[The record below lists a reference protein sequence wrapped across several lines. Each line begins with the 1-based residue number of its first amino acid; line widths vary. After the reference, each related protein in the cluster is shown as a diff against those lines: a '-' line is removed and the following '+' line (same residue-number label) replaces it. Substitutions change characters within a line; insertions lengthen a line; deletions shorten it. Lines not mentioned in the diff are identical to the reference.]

1 MRILLIGSEG
11 QIGWELRRTL
21 ATLGTVHAPL
31 RSDLDLESTDS
42 ILRVVRGTR
51 AQLIVNAAAYTAVD
65 RAETDVDTATRVN
78 GDAVGILAEEAKSG
92 GAVLVHYSTDYVFG
106 GNKAGPY
113 TETDEPDPINVYG
126 HTKLLGEKRIREVNP
141 PHLIFRTS
149 WVYGAR
155 GRNFLLTIRKLARE
169 RPVLK
174 VVNDQTGCPTW
185 CRLIAEA
192 TAQAIAKSASARGP
206 DPAWFQEHGGLY
218 HLAAQGGTTWYEF
231 ARAILGSDEG
241 QARVKAIPSAEY
253 PTPAR
258 RPRNSVLDSSKAERQ
273 LGIALPDWRVGLAL
287 CAEDDSAK
295 GGFGRG

>member
-1 MRILLIGSEG
+1 MRILLIGGEG
-11 QIGWELRRTL
+11 QVGWELRRTL
-21 ATLGTVHAPL
+21 APLGTVHAPL
-31 RSDLDLESTDS
+31 RSDLDLESADS
-42 ILRVVRGTR
+42 IIRVVRETR

-78 GDAVGILAEEAKSG
+78 GDAVGILAEEAKRG

-126 HTKLLGEKRIREVNP
+126 HTKLLGEKRIREANP

-155 GRNFLLTIRKLARE
+155 GRNFLLTIQKLARE

-174 VVNDQTGCPTW
+174 VVDDQTGCPTW

-192 TAQAIAKSASARGP
+192 TAQVVTKSANAQGL

-218 HLAAQGGTTWYEF
+218 HLAAQGSTTWYEF
-231 ARAILGSDEG
+231 ARAILESQEK
-241 QARVKAIPSAEY
+241 QARVTAISSAEY

-258 RPRNSVLDSSKAERQ
+258 RPRNSALDSSRIQRQ
-273 LGIALPDWRVGLAL
+273 LGIALPDWRVGLEL
-287 CAEDDSAK
+287 CRAE
-295 GGFGRG
+295 

>member
-1 MRILLIGSEG
+1 MKILLIGGEG
-11 QIGWELRRTL
+11 QIGWELKRTL
-21 ATLGTVHAPL
+21 APLGTVHAPL

-42 ILRVVRGTR
+42 IIRVVRETR
-51 AQLIVNAAAYTAVD
+51 AKLIVNAAAYTAVD
-65 RAETDVDTATRVN
+65 RAETDVATATRVN
-78 GDAVGILAEEAKSG
+78 GDAGGILAEEAKRG
-92 GAVLVHYSTDYVFG
+92 GAVLVHYSTDCVFG

-192 TAQAIAKSASARGP
+192 TAQVVAKSATAQGP
-206 DPAWFQEHGGLY
+206 DPAWFQEYGGLY
-218 HLAAQGGTTWYEF
+218 HLAAQGSTTWYEF
-231 ARAILGSDEG
+231 ARAILGGDEG
-241 QARVKAIPSAEY
+241 RARVKAIPSAEY

-258 RPRNSVLDSSKAERQ
+258 RPRNSALDSSKIQRL

-287 CAEDDSAK
+287 CAEDGDVETGPDK
-295 GGFGRG
+295 

>member
-1 MRILLIGSEG
+1 MKILLIGGEG

-21 ATLGTVHAPL
+21 APLGTIHAPL

-42 ILRVVRGTR
+42 IIRVVRETR
-51 AQLIVNAAAYTAVD
+51 AKLIVNAAAYTAVD
-65 RAETDVDTATRVN
+65 RAETDVATATRVN
-78 GDAVGILAEEAKSG
+78 GDAVGILAEEAKRG

-141 PHLIFRTS
+141 PHMIFRTS

-192 TAQAIAKSASARGP
+192 TAQVVTKSATAQGP
-206 DPAWFQEHGGLY
+206 DPAWFQQHGGLY
-218 HLAAQGGTTWYEF
+218 HLAAQGSTTWYEF
-231 ARAILGSDEG
+231 ARAILGGDEG
-241 QARVKAIPSAEY
+241 RARVKAIPSAEY

-258 RPRNSVLDSSKAERQ
+258 RPLNSALDSSKAERH

-287 CAEDDSAK
+287 CAEDGDVKAGPDK
-295 GGFGRG
+295 

>member
-1 MRILLIGSEG
+1 MRILLIGGEG
-11 QIGWELRRTL
+11 QVGWELRRTL
-21 ATLGTVHAPL
+21 APLGTVHAPP
-31 RSDLDLESTDS
+31 RSDLDLESADS
-42 ILRVVRGTR
+42 IIRVVGETR

-65 RAETDVDTATRVN
+65 RAETDVDKATRVN
-78 GDAVGILAEEAKSG
+78 GDAVGILAEEAKRG

-113 TETDEPDPINVYG
+113 TEADEPDPINVYG
-126 HTKLLGEKRIREVNP
+126 HTKLLGEKRIREANLP
-141 PHLIFRTS
+141 NLIFRTS
-149 WVYGAR
+149 WVYGLR
-155 GRNFLLTIRKLARE
+155 GRNFLLAIQKLAKE

-192 TAQAIAKSASARGP
+192 TAQVVTKSANAQGL

-218 HLAAQGGTTWYEF
+218 HLAAQGSTTWYEF
-231 ARAILGSDEG
+231 ARAILGGDAE

-258 RPRNSVLDSSKAERQ
+258 RPRNSALDSSKIQRQ
-273 LGIALPDWRVGLAL
+273 LGIALPDWRAGLEL
-287 CAEDDSAK
+287 CRAE
-295 GGFGRG
+295 

>member
-1 MRILLIGSEG
+1 MRILLIGGEG
-11 QIGWELRRTL
+11 QVGWELRRTL
-21 ATLGTVHAPL
+21 APLGTVHAPL
-31 RSDLDLESTDS
+31 RSDLDLESADS
-42 ILRVVRGTR
+42 IIRVVRETR

-65 RAETDVDTATRVN
+65 RAETDIDTATRVN
-78 GDAVGILAEEAKSG
+78 GDAVGILAEEAKRG

-155 GRNFLLTIRKLARE
+155 GRNFLLTIQKLAKE

-174 VVNDQTGCPTW
+174 VVDDQTGCPTW

-192 TAQAIAKSASARGP
+192 TAQVVTKSANAQGL

-218 HLAAQGGTTWYEF
+218 HLAAQGSTTWYAF
-231 ARAILGSDEG
+231 ARAILESQEK
-241 QARVKAIPSAEY
+241 QARVTAISSADY

-258 RPRNSVLDSSKAERQ
+258 RPRNSALDSSRIQRQ
-273 LGIALPDWRVGLAL
+273 LGIALPDWRAGLEL
-287 CAEDDSAK
+287 CRAE
-295 GGFGRG
+295 

>member
-1 MRILLIGSEG
+1 MRILLIGGEG
-11 QIGWELRRTL
+11 QVGWELRRTL
-21 ATLGTVHAPL
+21 APLGTVHAPL
-31 RSDLDLESTDS
+31 RSDLDLESADS
-42 ILRVVRGTR
+42 IIRVVRETR

-78 GDAVGILAEEAKSG
+78 GDAVGILAEEAKRG

-155 GRNFLLTIRKLARE
+155 GRNFLLTIQKLAKE

-174 VVNDQTGCPTW
+174 VVDDQTGCPTW

-192 TAQAIAKSASARGP
+192 TAQVVTKSANAQGL

-218 HLAAQGGTTWYEF
+218 HLAAQGSTTWYAF
-231 ARAILGSDEG
+231 ARAILESQEK
-241 QARVKAIPSAEY
+241 QARVTAISSADY

-258 RPRNSVLDSSKAERQ
+258 RPRNSALDSSRIQRQ
-273 LGIALPDWRVGLAL
+273 LGIALPDWRAGLEL
-287 CAEDDSAK
+287 CRAE
-295 GGFGRG
+295 

>member
-1 MRILLIGSEG
+1 MKILLIGGEG
-11 QIGWELRRTL
+11 QIGWELKRTL
-21 ATLGTVHAPL
+21 APLGAVHAPL
-31 RSDLDLESTDS
+31 RSDLDLESADS
-42 ILRVVRGTR
+42 IIRVVRGTH

-65 RAETDVDTATRVN
+65 RAETDVDTATKVN
-78 GDAVGILAEEAKSG
+78 GDAVGILAEEAKRA
-92 GAVLVHYSTDYVFG
+92 GAVLIHYSTDYVFG
-106 GNKAGPY
+106 GNKGGPY

-141 PHLIFRTS
+141 QHLIFRTS
-149 WVYGAR
+149 WVYGAH
-155 GRNFLLTIRKLARE
+155 GRNFLLTIRKLASA

-192 TAQAIAKSASARGP
+192 TAQVVAKSATAQGP

-218 HLAAQGGTTWYEF
+218 HLASQGSTTWYEF
-231 ARAILGSDEG
+231 ARAIVGGDEG
-241 QARVKAIPSAEY
+241 QARVKAITSAEY

-258 RPRNSVLDSSKAERQ
+258 RPRNSALDSSRAERE

-287 CAEDDSAK
+287 CAEDGYVKTGPDK
-295 GGFGRG
+295 

>member
-1 MRILLIGSEG
+1 MRILLIGGEG
-11 QIGWELRRTL
+11 QVGWELRRTL
-21 ATLGTVHAPL
+21 APLGTVHAPL
-31 RSDLDLESTDS
+31 RSDLDLESADS
-42 ILRVVRGTR
+42 IIRVVRTTG

-78 GDAVGILAEEAKSG
+78 GDAVGILAEEAKRG

-126 HTKLLGEKRIREVNP
+126 HTKLLGEKRIRETNP

-149 WVYGAR
+149 WVYGSR
-155 GRNFLLTIRKLARE
+155 GRNFLLTIQKLAKE

-174 VVNDQTGCPTW
+174 VVDDQTGCPTW

-192 TAQAIAKSASARGP
+192 TAQVVTKSANAQGL

-218 HLAAQGGTTWYEF
+218 HLAAQGSTTWYEF
-231 ARAILGSDEG
+231 ARAILESREN
-241 QARVKAIPSAEY
+241 QARVTAIPSAEY

-258 RPRNSVLDSSKAERQ
+258 RPRNSALDSRRIQRQ

-287 CAEDDSAK
+287 CTEDGPAK
-295 GGFGRG
+295 ASLDR

>member
-1 MRILLIGSEG
+1 MKILLIGGEG
-11 QIGWELRRTL
+11 QIGWELKRTL
-21 ATLGTVHAPL
+21 APLGTVHAPL

-42 ILRVVRGTR
+42 IIRVVRETR
-51 AQLIVNAAAYTAVD
+51 AKLIVNAAAYTAVD
-65 RAETDVDTATRVN
+65 RAETDVATATRVN
-78 GDAVGILAEEAKSG
+78 GDAGGILAEEAKRG

-192 TAQAIAKSASARGP
+192 TAQVVAKSATAQGP
-206 DPAWFQEHGGLY
+206 DPAWFQEYGGLY
-218 HLAAQGGTTWYEF
+218 HLAAQGSTTWYEF
-231 ARAILGSDEG
+231 ARAILGGDEG

-258 RPRNSVLDSSKAERQ
+258 RPRNSALDSSKIQRL

-287 CAEDDSAK
+287 CAEDGDVETGPDK
-295 GGFGRG
+295 

>member
-1 MRILLIGSEG
+1 MKILLIGSEG
-11 QIGWELRRTL
+11 QIGWELKRTL
-21 ATLGTVHAPL
+21 APLGAVHAPL
-31 RSDLDLESTDS
+31 RSDLDLESADS
-42 ILRVVRGTR
+42 VIRVVRETR
-51 AQLIVNAAAYTAVD
+51 PQLIVNAAAYTAVD
-65 RAETDVDTATRVN
+65 SAETDVDTATKVN
-78 GDAVGILAEEAKSG
+78 GDAVGILAEEAKRG
-92 GAVLVHYSTDYVFG
+92 GAVLIHYSTDYVFG
-106 GNKAGPY
+106 GNKGGPY

-155 GRNFLLTIRKLARE
+155 GRNFLLTIRKLARA

-192 TAQAIAKSASARGP
+192 TAQVVAKSATAQGP
-206 DPAWFQEHGGLY
+206 DPAWFKEHGGLY
-218 HLAAQGGTTWYEF
+218 HLAAQDSTTWYEF
-231 ARAILGSDEG
+231 ARAILGGDEG

-253 PTPAR
+253 STPAR
-258 RPRNSVLDSSKAERQ
+258 RPRNSALDSSRIQRQ

-287 CAEDDSAK
+287 CAEDGDVK
-295 GGFGRG
+295 TGPDK